1 MDNSKGVSSSG
12 NSMTQVE
19 YFDNQSKI
27 FHRKTYNIK
36 NNYKQVSC
44 PVVITLGVNL

>member
-36 NNYKQVSC
+36 NNYKQVSKLSC
-44 PVVITLGVNL
+44 GYYTRG